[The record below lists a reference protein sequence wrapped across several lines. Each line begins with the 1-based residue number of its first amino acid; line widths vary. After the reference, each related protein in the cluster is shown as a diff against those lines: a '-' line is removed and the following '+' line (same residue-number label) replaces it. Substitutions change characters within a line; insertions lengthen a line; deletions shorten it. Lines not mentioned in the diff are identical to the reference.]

1 MSDDM
6 DMFVYGCPRVLRY
19 VSILNET
26 AILYNTKEILRTLKI
41 TQTELREICV
51 LSGTDYNVMEMRP
64 TNLYIILHLFN
75 KYKKSSKTTIT
86 FYNWL
91 ENNTSY
97 NFDACKAN
105 AIFCMFEM
113 LDINIKKYDRF
124 KLINSPI
131 NKEEIRK
138 FLKNYNFIFID

>member
-1 MSDDM
+1 
-6 DMFVYGCPRVLRY
+6 
-19 VSILNET
+19 
-26 AILYNTKEILRTLKI
+26 
-41 TQTELREICV
+41 
-51 LSGTDYNVMEMRP
+51 
-64 TNLYIILHLFN
+64 
-75 KYKKSSKTTIT
+75 IT